1 MKTLRQFISEIINK
15 KENSIPVDYDFITNK
30 LFNWDDLLVD
40 FRSWKDVT
48 YNYDKNHNPETI
60 LKKFFKDKVT
70 GNTMKVY
77 IMPGGMNY
85 LKPCGVK
92 ANQVN
97 IVSKSKYEALIK
109 QFNWESLIHAHY
121 DWKVD
126 VSEDNNAIRYYYI
139 DARYDD
145 GRKEVSFLED
155 VDYLIIFEQ

>member
-1 MKTLRQFISEIINK
+1 
-15 KENSIPVDYDFITNK
+15 
-30 LFNWDDLLVD
+30 
-40 FRSWKDVT
+40 
-48 YNYDKNHNPETI
+48 
-60 LKKFFKDKVT
+60 
-70 GNTMKVY
+70 MKVY

>member
-15 KENSIPVDYDFITNK
+15 KENSIPVDYDFIANK

-40 FRSWKDVT
+40 FRSWKDAT

-60 LKKFFKDKVT
+60 LKKFLKDKVT
-70 GNTMKVY
+70 ANTMKVY

-85 LKPCGVK
+85 IKPSGVK

-126 VSEDNNAIRYYYI
+126 VSEDNNAIRYYNI
-139 DARYDD
+139 DAEYDD
-145 GRKEVSFLED
+145 GRKEVNFLED